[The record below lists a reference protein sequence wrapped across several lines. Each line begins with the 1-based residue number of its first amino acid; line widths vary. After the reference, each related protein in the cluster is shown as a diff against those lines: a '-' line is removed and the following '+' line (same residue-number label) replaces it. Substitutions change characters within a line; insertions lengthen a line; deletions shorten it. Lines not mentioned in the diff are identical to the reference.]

1 MKKLTKWKETL
12 RALLL
17 YPLIRK
23 KTKHIDADIL
33 FFFPQY
39 QTGGAE
45 RVHLN
50 IMKSVSDRKLTCFI
64 TNHSVNSDLREDF
77 SQQAK
82 LINLHRWGWKTS
94 FRKKMAKKL
103 AAEINKIDEPVLFG
117 SNSEFFYDLFPYLK
131 ADCVKI
137 DLLHT
142 DLSSFPLS
150 IENYAAPVTHM
161 LTRRVV
167 LGEGHKE
174 KLKEFYL
181 KKDVPLTEI
190 DKICVIPNGI
200 SIPDDAP
207 DVKDYSGKMR
217 VLFVGRNSHEK
228 RPEIFVEIAQEA
240 SRLKLPFAFQMIGDF
255 DSFSHSKPDNL
266 EIIGKI
272 TDVQQLN
279 AYYEKAHFIF
289 ITSLFEGFPMVLSEG
304 MAHGVIPV
312 AVDVGEISRD
322 VNEEGRTGFIIPNFS
337 DVDEIVNGFINKMR
351 EIDESR
357 ATLPNIA
364 ANGYKLVEAKFSID
378 RFRERYRDLL
388 IRQENAN
395 NQD

>member
-1 MKKLTKWKETL
+1 MLMKKLTKWKETL

-17 YPLIRK
+17 YPLIRREIK
-23 KTKHIDADIL
+23 QIDADIL

-50 IMKSVSDRKLTCFI
+50 IMKSVSDKKLVCFI
-64 TNHSVNSDLREDF
+64 TNLSVNKDLREEF
-77 SQQAK
+77 MQQAQ

-103 AAEINKIDEPVLFG
+103 AVEINKIDKPVLFG
-117 SNSEFFYDLFPYLK
+117 SNSEFFYDLFPHLK

-142 DLSSFPLS
+142 DLSSYPLS
-150 IENYAAPVTHM
+150 IENYAAPHTHL
-161 LTRRVV
+161 LTQRVV
-167 LGEGHKE
+167 LGEGHRE
-174 KLKEFYL
+174 KLTEFYV
-181 KKDVPLTEI
+181 KKDVPLKEI
-190 DKICVIPNGI
+190 DKVRVIPNGI
-200 SIPDDAP
+200 AIPDDAP
-207 DVKDYSGKMR
+207 DVKDYSKKLR

-228 RPEIFVEIAQEA
+228 RPEVFVEVAREA
-240 SRLKLPFAFQMIGDF
+240 LRLKLPFIFQMIGDF
-255 DSFSHSKPDNL
+255 DSFSHSKPNNL

-304 MAHGVIPV
+304 MSHGVIPV
-312 AVDVGEISRD
+312 AVDVGEISRL
-322 VNEEGRTGFIIPNFS
+322 VNEESKTGFIIPNFT
-337 DVDEIVNGFINKMR
+337 DVDEIVNGFIHRMQ
-351 EIDESR
+351 EISENR
-357 ATLPNIA
+357 TELPSMA
-364 ANGYKLVEAKFSID
+364 SKGYELVKTEFSL
-378 RFRERYRDLL
+378 RSFSERYHDLL
-388 IRQENAN
+388 TKQARSG
-395 NQD
+395 D